1 MEDLMGEEQELIE
14 LYQQHSHL
22 VRDCLNAFVQAMKL
36 YIDKGLDEE
45 TRNFIDEVN
54 SLESKADEVRRDI
67 IRLLIDKR
75 YLLSN
80 TRRDFLTLL
89 EYTDKVADFSES
101 TLDYIVLESMD
112 ISEMGENQL
121 NKIVDITMEMFEE
134 LEGAIDYVFKDHQK
148 AIDRVE
154 EIEKKESEIDSLEKN
169 LIQRLSKR
177 DDLTPGQKGLYK
189 DFLIMLSDLS
199 DIIEDAGDEIEVIVA
214 LRRL

>member
-14 LYQQHSHL
+14 LYQKHSRL
-22 VRDCLNAFVQAMKL
+22 VRECLNSFAEAMKL
-36 YIDKGLDEE
+36 YIDKGLSEE
-45 TRNFIDEVN
+45 AQKFMDEVN
-54 SLESKADEVRRDI
+54 SYESEADEIRREI

-75 YLLSN
+75 FLLSN

-101 TLDYIVLESMD
+101 TLDYIVLKSMD
-112 ISEMGENQL
+112 LSTVGENKL
-121 NKIVDITMEMFEE
+121 KKIVDITINMFNQ
-134 LEGAIDYVFKDHQK
+134 LEK
-148 AIDRVE
+148 AIDLIFKDYKEALAKVE
-154 EIEKKESEIDSLEKN
+154 NIEKMESDIDGLEKT
-169 LIQRLSKR
+169 LIQRLSER
-177 DDLTPGQKGLYK
+177 DDLTPGQKALYK